1 LKSFTISAS
10 LQDYLETILDL
21 EDLDKNVRV
30 TDIAKKLNFA
40 KASVNQT
47 ICKLV
52 DLGYVTHQLYGPVLL
67 TESGR
72 QLAIKVKERHKKLR
86 KFLIDVLDVNA
97 DIAEKDACLMEHVVS
112 PETMDKLTYFLC
124 KNGYI
129 TDGCEIYN
137 KDE

>member
-97 DIAEKDACLMEHVVS
+97 DIAEKDACLMEHVVVL
-112 PETMDKLTYFLC
+112 KLW
-124 KNGYI
+124 I
-129 TDGCEIYN
+129 S
-137 KDE
+137 